1 MSKLKTIIKKTKS
14 IGKPSG
20 IFKGDTDRFFNQT
33 VTDRIDELK
42 ELIQGKEASTS
53 SGKVGSIRVIIDKD
67 TPYVEI
73 KSNKG
78 WIRSSNSSASG
89 FEFKK

>member
-1 MSKLKTIIKKTKS
+1 MSKIKKVIKKS
-14 IGKPSG
+14 KAIGKPSG
-20 IFKGDTDRFFNQT
+20 IFKGDTDKFFGQE
-33 VTDRIDELK
+33 VTNVIDELK
-42 ELIQGKEASTS
+42 ELIQGEDKTSS

-73 KSNKG
+73 KSVKG
-78 WIRSSNSSASG
+78 WIRSSNSSVSG

>member
-14 IGKPSG
+14 VGKPSG
-20 IFKGDTDRFFNQT
+20 IFKGDTDKLYNQE
-33 VTDRIDELK
+33 VTNRIDELK
-42 ELIQGKEASTS
+42 ELIQVKEGSTT
-53 SGKVGSIRVIIDKD
+53 SGKVGSIRVIVDGEK
-67 TPYVEI
+67 PYVEI

-78 WIRSSNSSASG
+78 WIRSSSSSASG